1 MGSCTLSI
9 CHFQKGFRMCREEAL
24 SWTLLLPP
32 TVLAGDSACPALR
45 TCVGPQDWEGMVA
58 TCGLL
63 QEPGELVWPVCA
75 PSCPQKLH
83 ETIRADK
90 VAPSSLKFLCV
101 EKRKSPWS
109 NSLCLILGVFL
120 ESLCLSLKR
129 RQVVARCTYSCKCLK
144 KGKTI
149 VPIFFLTH
157 PLS

>member
-1 MGSCTLSI
+1 MQGGGPELDIVASTNCLGWGFCLSCT
-9 CHFQKGFRMCREEAL
+9 QNME
-24 SWTLLLPP
+24 
-32 TVLAGDSACPALR
+32 
-45 TCVGPQDWEGMVA
+45 PQGWEGMVA

-75 PSCPQKLH
+75 PSCPHKLH
-83 ETIRADK
+83 KTIRADK

-101 EKRKSPWS
+101 EKRKRPWS

-129 RQVVARCTYSCKCLK
+129 RQVVARCTYSCKFLK